1 MRLEGGLIYGFT
13 IMPMSPEEM
22 AGLLQNARLNLGGVA
37 TGGTPL
43 QAATIL
49 ESVPGSRFDVFSF
62 LAARTLGTPVA
73 GISLLDGPHHW
84 LRSAEGFNVSLRS
97 RRDPFCVTLM
107 AEPDQVLLVEDASR
121 DQSLSSSQLVRSPP
135 FIRSYAGV
143 ALRDAAR
150 NFLGT
155 IFVGDTIPRVFAE
168 ADLSA
173 LRSLGLGLE
182 TVLALHD
189 SVVRLCRAVTC
200 DYLTGL
206 LNRGPFE
213 LKVQDAV
220 AKAAGGPSCAVICL
234 DIDSFKEINDRLG
247 HAVGDAVLVETARRL
262 ALALRRSDSVA
273 RLSGDEFAV
282 LMMGP
287 LGAEDVVAL
296 MRRILAAFGRPFEV
310 CGTSLSVSVSLGAAM
325 SPDDAGEAEQLMRRA
340 DIALYDAKH
349 GGGDCFR
356 FYDPVLEARL
366 LRRKS
371 LRRDLEAAIEGGGL
385 HLAWQPI
392 VASEG
397 GALRGYEALVRWTR
411 PFDGP
416 TSPADFIPFAEETGL
431 IVAIDTWVLNT
442 ACDRAATLPAHLR
455 VAVNVW
461 PGWFGLGRLG
471 GVIQEAVD
479 RSGLEPSRLEIEI
492 TERALITRSPAAVEE
507 LNAIRSSGVRL
518 VLDDFGV
525 GYSSLRYLSE
535 FSFDVLKL
543 DAAFVQNLC
552 VSSRSRQIALH
563 VLQLGHELG
572 IEVCAEGVEN
582 ERQRSILR
590 EDGYDWLQGFLIGRP
605 TELPV
610 EERHLLPSIPQAR
623 HFGQDL

>member
-1 MRLEGGLIYGFT
+1 
-13 IMPMSPEEM
+13 M
-22 AGLLQNARLNLGGVA
+22 AGLLQRARLNLGGVA
-37 TGGTPL
+37 PNGTPL

-49 ESVPGSRFDVFSF
+49 ESIPGSRFDVFSV
-62 LAARTLGTPVA
+62 LAARTLRTPVA
-73 GISLLDGPHHW
+73 GISLLHGPYHW
-84 LRSAEGFNVSLRS
+84 LRSAEGFSLSVRS
-97 RRDPFCVTLM
+97 PHDPFCAALM
-107 AEPDQVLLVEDASR
+107 ADPDQVLLLEDAAQ
-121 DQSLSSSQLVRSPP
+121 DPCLSSSQLVRSPP

-143 ALRDAAR
+143 ALRDADR

-155 IFVGDTIPRVFAE
+155 IFVGDNKPRVFAE

-173 LRSLGLGLE
+173 LRSLGVGLE

-189 SVVRLCRAVTC
+189 SVVSLCRAVTC

-220 AKAAGGPSCAVICL
+220 ADTAPGSSCALICL
-234 DIDSFKEINDRLG
+234 DIDSFKDINDQFG
-247 HAVGDAVLVETARRL
+247 HAAGDAVLVETGKRL
-262 ALALRRSDSVA
+262 ALSLRRSDSVS
-273 RLSGDEFAV
+273 RLSGDEFAI
-282 LMMGP
+282 LMTGP
-287 LGAEDVVAL
+287 LGIADVAAL
-296 MRRILAAFGRPFEV
+296 MTRILAAVGRPFEV

-325 SPDDAGEAEQLMRRA
+325 LPGDAVDAEQLMRRA
-340 DIALYDAKH
+340 DLALYEAKH
-349 GGGDCFR
+349 GGGGCFR
-356 FYDPVLEARL
+356 FFDPTSEARL

-371 LRRDLEAAIEGGGL
+371 LRRDLEATIEGDGL

-392 VASEG
+392 IASET
-397 GALRGYEALVRWTR
+397 GALRGYEALVRWVR
-411 PFDGP
+411 PFHGP
-416 TSPADFIPFAEETGL
+416 MPPADFIPLAEDTGL
-431 IVAIDTWVLNT
+431 IIAIDTWVLNT

-461 PGWFGLGRLG
+461 PGWFGLGRLC
-471 GVIQEAVD
+471 GVIREAID
-479 RSGLEPSRLEIEI
+479 RSGLDPSRLEIEV
-492 TERALITRSPAAVEE
+492 TERALITRSAAAVEE
-507 LNAIRSSGVRL
+507 LNMIRAFGVRL

-543 DAAFVQNLC
+543 DAAFVKDLC
-552 VSSRSRQIALH
+552 VNPRSRQIALH

-610 EERHLLPSIPQAR
+610 EERHMVAS
-623 HFGQDL
+623 